1 MQTEKSPARRGFF
14 IYILSVE
21 IKSNFVMKT
30 FTSKIKR
37 IGKRFLQYISFSI
50 VLVFILMGSWCL
62 PPKWIEKVIQDLK
75 SKYTVENVIE
85 DDWQK

>member
-1 MQTEKSPARRGFF
+1 
-14 IYILSVE
+14 
-21 IKSNFVMKT
+21 MKT

-37 IGKRFLQYISFSI
+37 FAKRLLQYIRFSI
-50 VLVFILMGSWCL
+50 VLVFVFMGSWCV

-75 SKYTVENVIE
+75 SKYIVENVIE

>member
-1 MQTEKSPARRGFF
+1 
-14 IYILSVE
+14 
-21 IKSNFVMKT
+21 MKT

-37 IGKRFLQYISFSI
+37 IGNRFLQYISFSI

-75 SKYTVENVIE
+75 TKYTVENVIE
-85 DDWQK
+85 DAWQK

>member
-1 MQTEKSPARRGFF
+1 
-14 IYILSVE
+14 
-21 IKSNFVMKT
+21 MKT

-37 IGKRFLQYISFSI
+37 FAKRLLQYIRFSI
-50 VLVFILMGSWCL
+50 VLVYVLMGSWCV

-75 SKYTVENVIE
+75 SKYIVENVIE